1 MIRSWFGG
9 SRSTDHEEPP
19 QPTEN
24 LSDDTGTFRPF
35 PSSPSDAP
43 RSAVSNL
50 GFGGRGARTAQQD
63 ARMERQVSVAARN
76 LGDGV
81 QKIVIAAKT
90 KQGGAE
96 WKTDLLNL
104 LGNAAASKDS
114 KTKSDVD
121 VLLEN
126 SKCEKFIL
134 RCVEAELPP
143 NLIHCLRLVRV
154 VELQNASQSAEGE
167 TDDEI
172 SPVALK
178 ATQKV
183 TRLLCL
189 LCKDSSVGEQLRP
202 HLFGLLALSGASYPP
217 SGVHVAAAA
226 SDVIAAV
233 ASHCLTR
240 QLVWFIHDRKM
251 ILHMTDDIKELT
263 GLTQAAGGAVPK
275 CLTGHEAEKAGLWL
289 IALKTVVQ
297 LLSSSCRFNTIDLVK
312 DFEAAGGYEVLRF
325 AIDHSTSP
333 HGSKLVGLIPDL
345 VCCPSRQ
352 PDDNFDEANLKLA
365 ANVRPMLLQEDL
377 LHRSNPL
384 WKEFQLEQ
392 PGKVP
397 NLNSDGMLRR
407 LAFMSIKKAAS
418 LLTLSDEEKSKSE
431 LNFQFDM
438 SSALLHATLQVFSDH
453 PDNYSILEG
462 RQHILS
468 FYLLSLPCYHD
479 EDLQN
484 FVLKTLEFVLTGV
497 GVSEEVTPVNAC
509 VEIFFA
515 LCHVLIRNG
524 DDVVLD
530 VNEETRDRVL
540 EALSKDAVLMGST
553 LEKLL
558 QFDQRVAPLI
568 IESGLMTTNLT
579 NFLRL
584 VAETNKREEGSMLLA
599 STSVDSTFSTV
610 CNVLKLLVAHQP
622 VGFSKESDKNNEND
636 DPTNLHTLLRM
647 AVHLLGE
654 DACRAASGV
663 FESYLSSFA
672 SLDGLKMDMLFVL
685 NIIEELANATKGT
698 LSATA
703 LARQAMLVSLLRSV
717 LESRSLA
724 RDAFRTCD
732 GFPAILR
739 VLMALEGSSIK
750 GGDEVENISLLKLIE
765 ALVSLI
771 DASVGIKSKNA
782 LSVSEVSPVIIPD
795 NVVVDPSSSQLS
807 SPDTPAPLNRN
818 YIRQHTYYLDLAAVI
833 AATGILRTDLR
844 SRLIELAFNHV
855 DPSLKPFA
863 EKHEDVFAIRNP
875 DAIRLVL
882 GIAIFLGKEDG
893 GSDLAEKAVDQ
904 LLLLTERKMS
914 PTTLGQIASCGICWS
929 LTSEE
934 EFGPLLFTDGNPL
947 QAKFVAL
954 LCSIASFGTSYMD
967 FVGLLRRSAGP
978 MLAKSG
984 PEGRLI
990 KIPVISSSL
999 GRKQSTAAGLQEA
1012 KSEDSD
1018 LGSAREEEMVPRLRA
1033 LRDIARYPDRFPRL
1047 VLGGDSINSIGV
1059 MMHQVKLEE
1068 RLRAAAEE
1076 GRLRFVEVE
1085 SVDSTALHT
1094 EESHH
1099 SDSSAYGSVEPIWY
1113 PLSSSGFSFSCWL
1126 RHGVAPA
1133 SGVSGNLYIMDISSP
1148 NLAEFAAKGN
1158 SAFLGLWF
1166 DLQNQRFNVMSS
1178 ASHRGEPICFPV
1190 SPLVPHVWHHI
1201 LVTYTPGKRS
1211 MISRKSVFSIF
1222 VDGRPLEAEVKVDS
1236 VNLPPNARMIMG
1248 APNPALAASGIVRGK
1263 LPLWEMGPCFL
1274 LSTVLLELDATAI
1287 YAYGTDFPGLLWGDR
1302 PERQSLSS
1310 TASCL
1315 FGALAEAGELGSV
1328 ASALRRRDIAKM
1340 EGAGSNMTLHSEN
1353 NDLGALNLYCTI
1365 PPEAVIFGYQP
1376 STVRWKIKNDMV
1388 RQDRRLASER
1398 LANIARVGFCNSS
1411 VSTDAIVYG
1420 RGGLMS
1426 PLSLADSLRWAGGPN
1441 LLMPIINAAES
1452 SKTLTLCL
1460 QILRECC
1467 RRHQPNLEAMQGGGG
1482 FRILAVLLQEKGTI
1496 NEQCL
1501 DQCMAFAI
1509 HGFEPVPSSNSS
1521 TPSNDEIRSLSHIH
1535 WVLTDLEAMKHVLL
1549 NHQVWDLR
1557 KFGPTL
1563 PLRLLS
1569 VLNRLVDHKSLHKA
1583 FNARRLHMVGIVRW
1597 GLHLMLEAS
1606 ELYTAGDTSLQL
1618 GETLPDSET
1627 NRSLDWVCEA
1637 PYVSDVSAGGDPGNP
1652 FLQACKNLLRRVL
1665 TFMLTPGD
1673 LEALSEALIYTVS
1686 SQGGSGSVQGKR
1698 ASLVRAKNEK
1708 ENDPRML
1715 PASTARLYLVRLLEE
1730 LIVDGVNE
1738 IVASAS
1744 TAHESKGSG
1753 VPAVEHTVQPH
1764 AGGVASPNQ
1773 PYLSTPALKA
1783 KAADGLFHPKHLQAQ
1798 AFLGAFA
1805 GFLNPIWFATLLEGC
1820 REEASASAVV
1830 RLMVL
1835 MLQASTSFES
1845 SFRESGEFGPFV
1857 MSVPRFS
1864 TCPSIV
1870 ISLLS
1875 QFFGVPILHIHSI
1888 SSLDP
1893 ENMCEVFD
1901 AEFENSGDEI
1911 SGPASGDP
1919 ANGIFA
1925 LIAECAGRNL
1935 QLMTSNST
1943 LEGKATAANRAI
1955 LHLLVHRHLQSESF
1969 RRYCAS
1975 PSFIEPFA
1983 QALCLLYT
1991 QTTGIVARHRRGSKL
2006 ANVPKDITPTER
2018 FIGGADDADHRSFGF
2033 LQLLRQIIAHAFS
2046 LRGAARTI
2054 HSIFSSIPVHAT
2066 PEEVKAF
2073 HLVLIEQC
2081 TITIEKLLDGDELLP
2096 LSNCVGILS
2105 VFLDQQVQ
2113 GFSTTEAVLRIVQI
2127 AVKVL
2132 GTLTDRNATAW
2143 GSAGPEHSL
2152 VVADAAHIVR
2162 LICALSLRWSI
2173 DRADEDLLHA
2183 ILELVES
2190 NIEMLLL
2197 VPSRERNVPVGPLP
2211 KVSPG
2216 SQLFPFWQS
2225 DSLSRCFPDRIAS
2238 FPEIS
2243 DSNKDA
2249 DIAAIAPM
2257 IVSLHS
2263 LLSSQSEDLRSMAI
2277 SVFVALLRHRETTMS
2292 SLLVAQFNRGG
2303 NHVETVDVV
2312 SRGGFRALLAAHEA
2326 AEMNKTAKA
2335 QSVKKRYA
2343 SFFDWHEKNI
2353 DTVQLLFD
2361 NIEETALI
2369 KFPGLEL
2376 SVLQQDEAVEN
2387 EQKLIVTKITE
2398 QGSADQTILGG
2409 LRRADLSRRCAE
2421 KTAEYH
2427 GRWKRQGFDDLAFG
2441 AMKWKTLLRQMKGS
2455 HSIWEGGQVVARKK
2469 DLSLSAYLSL
2479 LKEKLEK
2486 NEKKREPEVLDFVVR
2501 WKLDLSEGYERQR
2514 RRLLPNYEFHGL
2526 YNLDEDAEFKN
2537 LSDDGQSSSG
2547 VDFLPGGGEMVATAE
2562 LLKDLNLKRTSVQL
2576 DDFDENEIGD
2586 DSQTVATASTAHS
2599 GAESTADDTKT
2610 EDADGTEK
2618 EELTQPAAPDANE
2631 DSSSYELINGLLLAG
2646 DYPERS
2652 YNIRR
2657 CTGLEVAK
2665 ALLLWCNEAIYI
2677 VDGFEQTIG
2686 EDMEPRINRVEKEK
2700 AIYNVA
2706 LRQKNAGRDSTPSLS
2721 QGSKNSKRTVSRG
2734 KAPVGDQPTSEVI
2747 YQHRSKRISFDELYA
2762 VFRRRY
2768 QLQQNALEF
2777 FDTNKHGTLI
2787 AFDGN
2792 KEREEVLGKILQS
2805 KLPNSIFHSSYGTY
2819 ISYAKVMANL
2829 KTKIETQ
2836 WVNGKMSNFDFLM
2849 HLNSLAGRSFNDLTQ
2864 YPVFPWVIA
2873 DYDSEELDFDD
2884 PSMYRDLS
2892 KPMGALGAERA
2903 IQFRERY
2910 ESLASSVQGEDD
2922 PPPFHYG
2929 THYSTSAYVL
2939 HYLMRLEPFSRLAL
2953 ALQGGRFDVA
2963 DRLFH
2968 DVGKSWRNAS
2978 EDNLQDVRE
2987 LIPEF
2992 YYLPEFLVNSN
3003 NFDFGETQKGKT
3015 IDDVT
3020 LPKWA
3025 KGDPYRFVRLNRKAL
3040 ESPLVSKHLHR
3051 WVDLIFGY
3059 KQRGEEAAAALNTFV
3074 HVTYEGEVDI
3084 DSMDDPIQ
3092 RESTIAQIQNFGQ
3105 TPKQLERRPFP
3116 AKNVVKAVKD
3126 NTIDFGCIPLLSPLT
3141 PPLCVAGAPHRIKIR
3156 LALSDSAKVGI
3167 VDQPDKAVGD
3177 LCYAK
3182 GQLVGTGSTCALL
3195 VGTKRYVRFAGLNNG
3210 ISVHTAMISTRYRE
3224 VDKLLSIHD
3233 GLHKAPI
3240 CAVKGSDDGSW
3251 LVTGSIDSTLR
3262 VWHFDGDKL
3271 LPKATLCG
3279 HDGSPIKCMDVST
3292 EFGMIVTGC
3301 AQGRVLL
3308 WDLRS
3313 LTFVRAL
3320 RHDGEGASAISV
3332 SINNTN
3338 GNVVFLVGISLAV
3351 SDINGRII
3359 ATETLNPQIP
3369 PTCAV
3374 AADCPEWTDTGVVAV
3389 TGHMNGEIR
3398 LWRLDYDAAALTE
3411 LLVVPENPHTNPI
3424 SVLRLTG
3431 LERQDT
3437 LLSGDRSGKISVFKT
3452 VQLENMSPDEL
3463 NQIIDEMSRGV
3474 ILQRDES

>member
-1 MIRSWFGG
+1 
-9 SRSTDHEEPP
+9 
-19 QPTEN
+19 
-24 LSDDTGTFRPF
+24 
-35 PSSPSDAP
+35 
-43 RSAVSNL
+43 
-50 GFGGRGARTAQQD
+50 
-63 ARMERQVSVAARN
+63 MERQVSLAARN

-81 QKIVIAAKT
+81 QNIVSAAKT

-96 WKTDLLNL
+96 WKTDLLDL
-104 LGNAAASKDS
+104 LGNAASTAKDS
-114 KTKSDVD
+114 KMKSDVD

-126 SKCEKFIL
+126 SKCEKFVL

-143 NLIHCLRLVRV
+143 NLIHCLRLIRV
-154 VELQNASQSAEGE
+154 VELQNASQNEDGNS
-167 TDDEI
+167 DEI
-172 SPVALK
+172 TPVALK

-217 SGVHVAAAA
+217 SGVHVASA
-226 SDVIAAV
+226 SAEVISAV
-233 ASHCLTR
+233 ADHCLTR

-263 GLTQAAGGAVPK
+263 GVTQQAASTGAVPL
-275 CLTGHEAEKAGLWL
+275 CLTGQDAEKAGLWL
-289 IALKTVVQ
+289 TAFQTVVK
-297 LLSSSCRFNTIDLVK
+297 LIASSCRFHTIDLVK
-312 DFEAAGGYEVLRF
+312 DFEAAGGYDVLRY
-325 AIDHSTSP
+325 AIDHSTRQ
-333 HGSKLVGLIPDL
+333 HGGKLVELLPDL
-345 VCCPSRQ
+345 ICCPSRQ
-352 PDDNFDEANLKLA
+352 PDDNFDEENLKMA
-365 ANVRPMLLQEDL
+365 TNVRPMLLQEDL

-384 WKEFQLEQ
+384 WKEFQEEQ
-392 PGKVP
+392 GGKTP
-397 NLNSDGMLRR
+397 NLSSEGMLRR
-407 LAFMSIKKAAS
+407 LAFMSLKKAARVLAQPEENQPS
-418 LLTLSDEEKSKSE
+418 SDPTF
-431 LNFQFDM
+431 NFDM
-438 SSALLHATLQVFSDH
+438 SSALLHSTLQVFSDH
-453 PDNYSILEG
+453 PDNYTIIEG

-468 FYLLSLPCYHD
+468 FYLLSFPCYRD
-479 EDLQN
+479 ADLKN
-484 FVLKTLEFVLTGV
+484 FVLKTLEFVLTAV

-515 LCHVLIRNG
+515 LCHFLISDGEDVMLEEDEGSRDQVLK
-524 DDVVLD
+524 
-530 VNEETRDRVL
+530 T
-540 EALSKDAVLMGST
+540 LSQDAVLMGST

-568 IESGLMTTNLT
+568 IESGIMTTNLN
-579 NFLRL
+579 NFLLL
-584 VAETNKREEGSMLLA
+584 VTERNKLSEGNAPSMTTN
-599 STSVDSTFSTV
+599 VDSSFATV
-610 CNVLKLLVAHQP
+610 CSVLKLLVAHQP
-622 VGFSKESDKNNEND
+622 VGFSKQADTAAENE

-647 AVHLLGE
+647 AVNLLGE
-654 DACRAASGV
+654 EACRAAAGV

-672 SLDGLKMDMLFVL
+672 SLEALQLDMLFVFDIL
-685 NIIEELANATKGT
+685 DQLSDASKGSPT
-698 LSATA
+698 VTGLT
-703 LARQAMLVSLLRSV
+703 RQAMLLSLLRSV

-724 RDAFRTCD
+724 RDAFRTCN
-732 GFPAILR
+732 GFSAILR
-739 VLMALEGSSIK
+739 ILVGLEGALL
-750 GGDEVENISLLKLIE
+750 GGPDFGDKNSAFLKLLETI
-765 ALVSLI
+765 VGLI
-771 DASVGIKSKNA
+771 DASVGIKSRNA
-782 LSVSEVSPVIIPD
+782 LSVSEVSPVVIPD
-795 NVVVDPSSSQLS
+795 NVIVDPSSSQLS
-807 SPDTPAPLNRN
+807 SPETPAPLNRN
-818 YIRQHTYYLDLAAVI
+818 FIRQHTYYFDLAAVI
-833 AATGILRTDLR
+833 ASTGILQTDLC
-844 SRLIELAFNHV
+844 SRVVELAFMHV
-855 DPSLKPFA
+855 DPSLKAFE
-863 EKHEDVFAIRNP
+863 EKLGDVYAIRNP

-882 GIAIFLGKEDG
+882 GLATFLIKEPSG
-893 GSDLAEKAVDQ
+893 IPMAEKVLDE
-904 LLLLTERKMS
+904 LLRLTERKMS

-929 LTSEE
+929 LTSED
-934 EFGPLLFTDGNPL
+934 EFGPFLFTDGNHL
-947 QAKFVAL
+947 QTKFLSL
-954 LCSIASFGTSYMD
+954 LCSIASFSTSYMD
-967 FVGLLRRSAGP
+967 FVGLMRRSVGP

-999 GRKQSTAAGLQEA
+999 GRNQPLSILET

-1018 LGSAREEEMVPRLRA
+1018 FGSSREEEMVPRLRA

-1059 MMHQVKLEE
+1059 MMHQIKLEE
-1068 RLRAAAEE
+1068 RLRSAAEE

-1085 SVDSTALHT
+1085 SVDATALHN
-1094 EESHH
+1094 EESQAPE
-1099 SDSSAYGSVEPIWY
+1099 SSTYGSTEPIWY

-1126 RHGVAPA
+1126 RHGVSPS

-1148 NLAEFAAKGN
+1148 NLAEFGSKGN

-1190 SPLVPHVWHHI
+1190 SPLVPHVWHHV

-1222 VDGRPLEAEVKVDS
+1222 VDGRPLEAEVKVDT

-1287 YAYGTDFPGLLWGDR
+1287 HSYGTDFPGLLWGDR

-1315 FGALAEAGELGSV
+1315 FGSLAEAGELGSV

-1340 EGAGSNMTLHSEN
+1340 EGAGSNMTLHSDN
-1353 NDLGALNLYCTI
+1353 NDLAALNLYCTI
-1365 PPEAVIFGYQP
+1365 PPESVIFGYQP
-1376 STVRWKIKNDMV
+1376 GTTRWKVKNDML
-1388 RQDRRLASER
+1388 RQDRRLVSER
-1398 LANIARVGFCNSS
+1398 LANIARVGFCNSGL
-1411 VSTDAIVYG
+1411 STDAVIYG
-1420 RGGLMS
+1420 RGGLLA
-1426 PLSLADSLRWAGGPN
+1426 PLSLADSLRWAGGPSIF
-1441 LLMPIINAAES
+1441 MPIINAAET

-1467 RRHQPNLEAMQGGGG
+1467 RRHQPNLEAMQAGGG
-1482 FRILAVLLQEKGTI
+1482 FRILAVLLQEKGI
-1496 NEQCL
+1496 VDAPCL

-1509 HGFEPVPSSNSS
+1509 HGFEPVPESDSLASSN
-1521 TPSNDEIRSLSHIH
+1521 NEIRSLSHIH
-1535 WVLTDLEAMKHVLL
+1535 WVLTDLEAMKHILL

-1557 KFGPTL
+1557 KYGPSL

-1606 ELYTAGDTSLQL
+1606 ELYTAGDTTVQL
-1618 GETLPDSET
+1618 GEMAAEHDT
-1627 NRSLDWVCEA
+1627 NRGLDGWVCEA
-1637 PYVSDVSAGGDPGNP
+1637 PFVSDVSAGGDPGNP

-1673 LEALSEALIYTVS
+1673 LEALSEALVYTVS
-1686 SQGGSGSVQGKR
+1686 LSTQAHTGSALGKR
-1698 ASLVRAKNEK
+1698 ASLVRAMNEK
-1708 ENDPRML
+1708 ESEPRML

-1753 VPAVEHTVQPH
+1753 VPAVEQTVQPH

-1783 KAADGLFHPKHLQAQ
+1783 KMADGLFHPKHLQAQ

-1835 MLQASTSFES
+1835 MLQASTSFEAA
-1845 SFRESGEFGPFV
+1845 FQESGEFGPFV

-1864 TCPSIV
+1864 TCPTIV

-1875 QFFGVPILHIHSI
+1875 QFFGVPILHIHAL

-1893 ENMCEVFD
+1893 ENLCEVFD
-1901 AEFENSGDEI
+1901 AEFETSGEE
-1911 SGPASGDP
+1911 SSSSSSADP
-1919 ANGIFA
+1919 ANGIYA

-1935 QLMTSNST
+1935 QLMTSNSA
-1943 LEGKATAANRAI
+1943 LENKAMVANRAI
-1955 LHLLVHRHLQSESF
+1955 LHLLVHRHAQSETF
-1969 RRYCAS
+1969 RKYCSS
-1975 PSFIEPFA
+1975 PLFIEPFA
-1983 QALCLLYT
+1983 QSLCLLYS
-1991 QTTGIVARHRRGSKL
+1991 QTAGASIKTRRGSKL
-2006 ANVPKDITPTER
+2006 ADVPKDFTPTER
-2018 FIGGADDADHRSFGF
+2018 FVGGAVDSDPKSYGF
-2033 LQLLRQIIAHAFS
+2033 LKLLQQIIVHAFS
-2046 LRGAARTI
+2046 LPGGAQTI
-2054 HSIFSSIPVHAT
+2054 HCIFSSIPVHST
-2066 PEEVKAF
+2066 PQEVKAF

-2081 TITIEKLLDGDELLP
+2081 TLTMEKILEGDTILHLA
-2096 LSNCVGILS
+2096 NCVGVLS
-2105 VFLDQQVQ
+2105 CFLDQQVQ
-2113 GFSTTEAVLRIVQI
+2113 GFSNTEGVLRIVQI
-2127 AVKVL
+2127 AAKVL
-2132 GTLTDRNATAW
+2132 GKLTDHESNVWKTA
-2143 GSAGPEHSL
+2143 GTEHAL
-2152 VVADAAHIVR
+2152 VVTDAAHIVL

-2173 DRADEDLLHA
+2173 DRNDEDLVLS
-2183 ILELVES
+2183 ILELVET

-2197 VPSRERNVPVGPLP
+2197 VPSRERNIPTGPVP
-2211 KVSPG
+2211 KVVAG
-2216 SQLFPFWQS
+2216 SALLPVWQS
-2225 DSLSRCFPDRIAS
+2225 ASLSRWLPERSATY
-2238 FPEIS
+2238 PEIPDGGKES
-2243 DSNKDA
+2243 D
-2249 DIAAIAPM
+2249 ITAIAPL

-2263 LLSSQSEDLRSMAI
+2263 LLSSQSEDLRGMAI
-2277 SVFVALLRHRETTMS
+2277 SVLVALLRHRETTMS
-2292 SLLVAQFNRGG
+2292 TLLVAQVNRGG
-2303 NHVETVDVV
+2303 NVETVDVV

-2326 AEMNKTAKA
+2326 AEMNKTSKS

-2343 SFFDWHEKNI
+2343 SFFEWHEKNS

-2361 NIEETALI
+2361 NIEDMALE
-2369 KFPGLEL
+2369 KFPGLVQ
-2376 SVLQQDEAVEN
+2376 SVILYDEAVEK
-2387 EQKLIVTKITE
+2387 EQKLIVTRITE

-2441 AMKWKTLLRQMKGS
+2441 AMKWKTVLRQMKGS
-2455 HSIWEGGQVVARKK
+2455 HSIWEGGQVVSRKK
-2469 DLSLSAYLSL
+2469 DLSLAGYVSALRDRL
-2479 LKEKLEK
+2479 GNIE
-2486 NEKKREPEVLDFVVR
+2486 NRREQDVLDFVVR
-2501 WKLDLSEGYERQR
+2501 WKLDLSEGFERQR

-2526 YNLDEDAEFKN
+2526 YNLDEDAEFKTS
-2537 LSDDGQSSSG
+2537 SDGDAQSNG
-2547 VDFLPGGGEMVATAE
+2547 GTDFLTGGGQMEATAE
-2562 LLKDLNLKRTSVQL
+2562 LLKDLNLKRGSAQF
-2576 DDFDENEIGD
+2576 DDFDDTEIGD
-2586 DSQTVATASTAHS
+2586 DAQTVATASTAHS
-2599 GAESTADDTKT
+2599 GAESSAGDGIKHEDT
-2610 EDADGTEK
+2610 EGVDK
-2618 EELTQPAAPDANE
+2618 EEASQTAVAEGNE

-2657 CTGLEVAK
+2657 CTGLEVTK
-2665 ALLLWCNEAIYI
+2665 ALLLWCTEAIYI

-2700 AIYNVA
+2700 AIFNVA
-2706 LRQKNAGRDSTPSLS
+2706 LRQKHSAREVSLS
-2721 QGSKNSKRTVSRG
+2721 SSQGNSAKRTTSRG
-2734 KAPVGDQPTSEVI
+2734 KSSSIGDQPTSEVI
-2747 YQHRSKRISFDELYA
+2747 YEHRSKRISFEELYA

-2777 FDTNKHGTLI
+2777 FDTNKQGTLI

-2805 KLPNSIFHSSYGTY
+2805 KLPNSIFYSTYGTY
-2819 ISYAKVMANL
+2819 VSYAKVMANL

-2836 WVNGKMSNFDFLM
+2836 WINGKISNFDFLM

-2873 DYDSEELDFDD
+2873 DYESEELDFDD
-2884 PSMYRDLS
+2884 PAMYRDLS
-2892 KPMGALGAERA
+2892 KPMGALGADRA
-2903 IQFRERY
+2903 NQFRERY

-2968 DVGKSWRNAS
+2968 DVGKSWRTAS

-2992 YYLPEFLVNSN
+2992 FYLPDFLVNTN

-3025 KGDPYRFVRLNRKAL
+3025 KGDPHRFVRLNRKAL
-3040 ESPLVSKHLHR
+3040 ESPIVSRHLHR

-3059 KQRGEEAAAALNTFV
+3059 KQRGTEAVEALNTFV

-3116 AKNVVKAVKD
+3116 ARNVVVAVKD
-3126 NTIDFGCIPLLSPLT
+3126 NMIDFGTIALLNPLT

-3156 LALSDSAKVGI
+3156 PVVTDMAKVGI
-3167 VDQPDKAVGD
+3167 VDQPDKSVGD
-3177 LCYAK
+3177 ICYVK
-3182 GQLVGTGSTCALL
+3182 GQLVGVGSTCALL
-3195 VGTKRYVRFAGLNNG
+3195 VGPKKYVRFGGLNSG
-3210 ISVHTAMISTRYRE
+3210 ISVHTAMLSTRYRE

-3233 GLHKAPI
+3233 GLQKAPI
-3240 CAVKGSDDGSW
+3240 SAVKASEDGSW
-3251 LVTGSIDSTLR
+3251 IVTGSIDSTLR
-3262 VWHFDGDKL
+3262 VWHYDGDRL
-3271 LPKATLCG
+3271 LLKATLCG
-3279 HDGSPIKCMDVST
+3279 HDGSPIKCIDLST

-3320 RHDGEGASAISV
+3320 QHHGDGAATISV
-3332 SINNTN
+3332 SINNAN
-3338 GNVVFLVGISLAV
+3338 GNVLFLVGASLTV
-3351 SDINGRII
+3351 SDINGRTI
-3359 ATETLNPQIP
+3359 AQETLMTLNPA
-3369 PTCAV
+3369 TFAV
-3374 AADCPEWTDTGVVAV
+3374 TSDCPEWTDSGVVAV
-3389 TGHMNGEIR
+3389 TGHMSGEIR
-3398 LWRLDYDAAALTE
+3398 LWGLDYNNSVLKEMLILPD
-3411 LLVVPENPHTNPI
+3411 NPHTNPI

-3431 LERQDT
+3431 VERQDT
-3437 LLSGDRSGKISVFKT
+3437 LLVGDRSGRVSVFKT
-3452 VQLENMSPDEL
+3452 VQLENMSTDEL
-3463 NQIIDEMSRGV
+3463 NQIIEEMS
-3474 ILQRDES
+3474 

>member
-1 MIRSWFGG
+1 M
-9 SRSTDHEEPP
+9 
-19 QPTEN
+19 
-24 LSDDTGTFRPF
+24 
-35 PSSPSDAP
+35 
-43 RSAVSNL
+43 
-50 GFGGRGARTAQQD
+50 GFGQGRGVRTAQQD
-63 ARMERQVSVAARN
+63 ARMERQVSLAARN

-96 WKTDLLNL
+96 WKTDLLDL
-104 LGNAAASKDS
+104 LGNVAASKDA
-114 KTKSDVD
+114 KKKSDVD

-143 NLIHCLRLVRV
+143 NLIHCLRLIRV
-154 VELQNASQSAEGE
+154 VELQNSSQHAEASAGE
-167 TDDEI
+167 ATSTMDEI
-172 SPVALK
+172 RPVALK

-189 LCKDSSVGEQLRP
+189 LCRDTSVGEQLRP

-217 SGVHVAAAA
+217 SGVHVASAA
-226 SDVIAAV
+226 SEVISAV
-233 ASHCLTR
+233 ADYCLTR
-240 QLVWFIHDRKM
+240 QLVWFVHDRKM

-263 GLTQAAGGAVPK
+263 GLTQAAGGTVPM
-275 CLTGHEAEKAGLWL
+275 CLTGHEAEKAGLWF
-289 IALKTVVQ
+289 IAFRTVVQ

-312 DFEAAGGYEVLRF
+312 DFEAAGGYEVLKY
-325 AIDHSTSP
+325 AIDHSTTP
-333 HGSKLVGLIPDL
+333 HGGKLVALLPDL

-352 PDDNFDEANLKLA
+352 PEENFDEANLKIA
-365 ANVRPMLLQEDL
+365 ANVRPMLMQEDL

-384 WKEFQLEQ
+384 WEEFQEEHA
-392 PGKVP
+392 GKAP
-397 NLNSDGMLRR
+397 NLDREGMLRR
-407 LAFMSIKKAAS
+407 LAFLSLKKAAR
-418 LLTLSDEEKSKSE
+418 LHALSDEDRPKYDHE
-431 LNFQFDM
+431 FQYDM
-438 SSALLHATLQVFSDH
+438 PSALLHSTLQVFADH
-453 PDNYSILEG
+453 PDNYSIIEG

-468 FYLLSLPCYHD
+468 CYLLSFPCYHD
-479 EDLQN
+479 EDLKN

-515 LCHVLIRNG
+515 LCHVLISDGEDVLG
-524 DDVVLD
+524 DDIIESRDQVLSS
-530 VNEETRDRVL
+530 
-540 EALSKDAVLMGST
+540 LSQDAVLMGTT

-568 IESGLMTTNLT
+568 IESGVMTRNLDSLLQLIMDNHKIEKGT
-579 NFLRL
+579 IP
-584 VAETNKREEGSMLLA
+584 LA

-622 VGFSKESDKNNEND
+622 VGFSKEPNETGGSEE
-636 DPTNLHTLLRM
+636 PTNLHKLLRM
-647 AVHLLGE
+647 AVNMLGE
-654 DACRAASGV
+654 DACLAAAGV
-663 FESYLSSFA
+663 FESYLCSFA
-672 SLDGLKMDMLFVL
+672 SLDALRADMMFVL
-685 NIIEELANATKGT
+685 RIVDQLAQTTEG
-698 LSATA
+698 A
-703 LARQAMLVSLLRSV
+703 LNLTSLGRQAMLLSLLRSV
-717 LESRSLA
+717 LEARSLA
-724 RDAFRTCD
+724 RDAFRTCE
-732 GFPAILR
+732 GFSAILR
-739 VLMALEGSSIK
+739 TLMALEGSFLK
-750 GGDEVENISLLKLIE
+750 EAVDEEKRMTFMKLLE
-765 ALVSLI
+765 TVVGLI
-771 DASVGIKSKNA
+771 DASIGIKSKNA
-782 LSVSEVSPVIIPD
+782 LSVSEVSPVVIPD
-795 NVVVDPSSSQLS
+795 NIVVDPTSSQLS
-807 SPDTPAPLNRN
+807 SADTPAPLNRN
-818 YIRQHTYYLDLAAVI
+818 FIRQNSYYLDLSAAI
-833 AATGILRTDLR
+833 ACTGILQSDLR
-844 SRLIELAFNHV
+844 SRLIELAFSHV
-855 DPSLKPFA
+855 DPLLKPSG
-863 EKHEDVFAIRNP
+863 EKNEDISALRNP
-875 DAIRLVL
+875 DAIRFLL
-882 GIAIFLGKEDG
+882 GIAIFLYKEEG
-893 GSDLAEKAVDQ
+893 GLSVAEGVLDDM
-904 LLLLTERKMS
+904 LRLTERKMS
-914 PTTLGQIASCGICWS
+914 TTTLGQIASCGICWS
-929 LTSEE
+929 LTNED
-934 EFGPLLFTDGNPL
+934 EFGSFLFSDENPL
-947 QAKFVAL
+947 QSRFVAM
-954 LCSIASFGTSYMD
+954 LCSIASFSSSYMD

-999 GRKQSTAAGLQEA
+999 GRKQPTTIQET

-1018 LGSAREEEMVPRLRA
+1018 HGSARDEEMVPRLRA

-1047 VLGGDSINSIGV
+1047 VLGGDSINAIGV
-1059 MMHQVKLEE
+1059 MMHQIKLEE
-1068 RLRAAAEE
+1068 RLRSAAEE

-1085 SVDSTALHT
+1085 SVDASALHAEDT
-1094 EESHH
+1094 PAV
-1099 SDSSAYGSVEPIWY
+1099 DSSSYGSTEPIWY
-1113 PLSSSGFSFSCWL
+1113 PLASSGFSYSCWL
-1126 RHGVAPA
+1126 RHSVAPG

-1148 NLAEFAAKGN
+1148 NLVEFSSKNN

-1222 VDGRPLEAEVKVDS
+1222 VDGRPLEAEVKVDT

-1287 YAYGTDFPGLLWGDR
+1287 YSYGTDFPGLLWGDR

-1340 EGAGSNMTLHSEN
+1340 EGAGSNMILHSDK
-1353 NDLGALNLYCTI
+1353 NDLAALNLYCTI
-1365 PPEAVIFGYQP
+1365 PPESVIFGYQP
-1376 STVRWKIKNDMV
+1376 GTVRWKVKNDMA
-1388 RQDRRLASER
+1388 RQDRRLSSER
-1398 LANIARVGFCNSS
+1398 LANIARLGFCNTG
-1411 VSTDAIVYG
+1411 VSTDAVIYG
-1420 RGGLMS
+1420 RGGLLA

-1441 LLMPIINAAES
+1441 ILMPIINAAES
-1452 SKTLTLCL
+1452 SKTLTLSL

-1496 NEQCL
+1496 DEQCL

-1509 HGFEPVPSSNSS
+1509 HGFEPVPSSDSS
-1521 TPSNDEIRSLSHIH
+1521 SSSYDDVRGLSHIH
-1535 WVLTDLEAMKHVLL
+1535 WVLTDLEAMKHILL

-1597 GLHLMLEAS
+1597 GLHLMLEAA
-1606 ELYTAGDTSLQL
+1606 ELYTAGDTSVQL
-1618 GETLPDSET
+1618 GESAAELDATRGLDS
-1627 NRSLDWVCEA
+1627 WVCEA

-1673 LEALSEALIYTVS
+1673 LEALSEALVYTVS
-1686 SQGGSGSVQGKR
+1686 LSTQSNSGTALGKR
-1698 ASLVRAKNEK
+1698 ASLVRAMNEK
-1708 ENDPRML
+1708 ESDPRML

-1783 KAADGLFHPKHLQAQ
+1783 KTMDGLFHPKHLQAQ

-1845 SFRESGEFGPFV
+1845 AFQESGEFGPFV

-1864 TCPSIV
+1864 TCPSII

-1875 QFFGVPILHIHSI
+1875 QHFGVPILHIHAL

-1893 ENMCEVFD
+1893 ENLCEVFD
-1901 AEFENSGDEI
+1901 AEFEVSDDE
-1911 SGPASGDP
+1911 SPVSNSGDP

-1935 QLMTSNST
+1935 QLLSTNSA
-1943 LEGKATAANRAI
+1943 LENKAAIANRAI
-1955 LHLLVHRHLQSESF
+1955 LHLLAHRHTQSESF

-1975 PSFIEPFA
+1975 PVFIEPFA
-1983 QALCLLYT
+1983 QSLCLLYT
-1991 QTTGIVARHRRGSKL
+1991 QNAVAGVTPRRGSKL
-2006 ANVPKDITPTER
+2006 ADVPKDLSPTER
-2018 FIGGADDADHRSFGF
+2018 FIGGAVDESHRSFGF
-2033 LQLLRQIIAHAFS
+2033 LLLLQQIISHAFS
-2046 LRGAARTI
+2046 LLGAARTI
-2054 HSIFSSIPVHAT
+2054 HCIFSSIPVHAT
-2066 PEEVKAF
+2066 PQEVKAF

-2081 TITIEKLLDGDELLP
+2081 SSYIEKLLEGDEVLP
-2096 LSNCVGILS
+2096 LANCVGVLS
-2105 VFLDQQVQ
+2105 VFLEQQVQ
-2113 GFSTTEAVLRIVQI
+2113 GFSTTEAVLRTAQI
-2127 AVKVL
+2127 SIQVL
-2132 GTLTDRNATAW
+2132 SSLTDRNSKAW
-2143 GSAGPEHSL
+2143 QAPGPEHAL
-2152 VVADAAHIVR
+2152 VATDAAHIAR

-2173 DRADEDLLHA
+2173 DRADEDLLLA
-2183 ILELVES
+2183 ILELIET

-2197 VPSRERNVPVGPLP
+2197 VPSRERNIPVGPPP
-2211 KVSPG
+2211 KVSAG
-2216 SQLFPFWQS
+2216 SQLFPYWQS
-2225 DSLSRCFPDRIAS
+2225 DSLSRCFPDRMAS

-2243 DSNKDA
+2243 DANKEV
-2249 DIAAIAPM
+2249 DIASIAPL

-2263 LLSSQSEDLRSMAI
+2263 LLSSPSEELRSLAI
-2277 SVFVALLRHRETTMS
+2277 AVFVALLRHRESTMS
-2292 SLLVAQFNRGG
+2292 ALLVAQFNRGSS
-2303 NHVETVDVV
+2303 VETVDVV

-2326 AEMNKTAKA
+2326 AEMNKTAKS

-2343 SFFDWHEKNI
+2343 SFFDWREKNM

-2361 NIEETALI
+2361 NIEDTSLQ
-2369 KFPGLEL
+2369 KFPGLEQ
-2376 SVLQQDEAVEN
+2376 SIIQQEDAVEN
-2387 EQKLIVTKITE
+2387 EQKHIVTRITE

-2421 KTAEYH
+2421 RTAEYH

-2441 AMKWKTLLRQMKGS
+2441 AMKWKTVLRQMKGS
-2455 HSIWEGGQVVARKK
+2455 HSIWEGGQIVARKK
-2469 DLSLSAYLSL
+2469 EFNLTGYLSVL
-2479 LKEKLEK
+2479 RERLDMKGKR
-2486 NEKKREPEVLDFVVR
+2486 REPEVLDFVVR
-2501 WKLDLSEGYERQR
+2501 WKLDLSEGFERQR
-2514 RRLLPNYEFHGL
+2514 RRLLPNHEFHGL
-2526 YNLDEDAEFKN
+2526 YNLDEDAEFKTV
-2537 LSDDGQSSSG
+2537 SDNDGQ
-2547 VDFLPGGGEMVATAE
+2547 GGGEADFLSGGGQMVATAE
-2562 LLKDLNLKRTSVQL
+2562 ILKDLNLKRGSILL
-2576 DDFDENEIGD
+2576 DEFEEAETAD
-2586 DSQTVATASTAHS
+2586 DSQTVATASTALS
-2599 GAESTADDTKT
+2599 GADSAVDDTKAD
-2610 EDADGTEK
+2610 DAEATGK
-2618 EELTQPAAPDANE
+2618 EEATQQTPDTNE

-2665 ALLLWCNEAIYI
+2665 ALLLWCSEAIYI

-2706 LRQKNAGRDSTPSLS
+2706 LRQKKPGRDSTPSS
-2721 QGSKNSKRTVSRG
+2721 TPGNAKRPMSRG
-2734 KAPVGDQPTSEVI
+2734 KSMGVGEQLTSEVL
-2747 YQHRSKRISFDELYA
+2747 YHHRSKRISFDELYA

-2792 KEREEVLGKILQS
+2792 KEREEVLGRILRS
-2805 KLPNSIFHSSYGTY
+2805 KLPNSIFYSSYGTY
-2819 ISYAKVMANL
+2819 MSYAKVMSNL

-2873 DYDSEELDFDD
+2873 DYESEELDFDD
-2884 PSMYRDLS
+2884 PATFRDLS
-2892 KPMGALGAERA
+2892 KPMGALGTERA
-2903 IQFRERY
+2903 NQFRERY
-2910 ESLASSVQGEDD
+2910 ESLASSVQGDDD

-2939 HYLMRLEPFSRLAL
+2939 YYMMRLEPFSRLAL

-2992 YYLPEFLVNSN
+2992 YYLPDFLVNTN

-3015 IDDVT
+3015 VDDVT

-3040 ESPLVSKHLHR
+3040 ESPIVSRHLHR

-3059 KQRGEEAAAALNTFV
+3059 KQRGEEAVAALNTFV

-3105 TPKQLERRPFP
+3105 TPKQLERRPF
-3116 AKNVVKAVKD
+3116 AARNVVTAVKD
-3126 NTIDFGCIPLLSPLT
+3126 RTIDYSAIVVLAPLT
-3141 PPLCVAGAPHRIKIR
+3141 PPLCVAGAPHRIKIKP
-3156 LALSDSAKVGI
+3156 AFTDMAKVGVI
-3167 VDQPDKAVGD
+3167 DQPDKSVGD
-3177 LCYAK
+3177 VYYVK

-3195 VGTKRYVRFAGLNNG
+3195 GGSKRYLRFGGLNNG
-3210 ISVHTAMISTRYRE
+3210 ISVHTAMLSTRYRE

-3240 CAVKGSDDGSW
+3240 CAVKSSDGSW
-3251 LVTGSIDSTLR
+3251 LVTGSIDSTVR
-3262 VWHFDGDKL
+3262 VWHFDGEKL
-3271 LPKATLCG
+3271 FPKATLCG
-3279 HDGSPIKCMDVST
+3279 HEGSLVRCIDLST

-3301 AQGRVLL
+3301 AQGRVLV

-3313 LTFVRAL
+3313 MTFVRAL
-3320 RHDGEGASAISV
+3320 QHDAEDASAISV
-3332 SINNTN
+3332 SINNKN
-3338 GNVVFLVGISLAV
+3338 GNVIVLVGTSLSL
-3351 SDINGRII
+3351 SDINGRVV
-3359 ATETLNPQIP
+3359 AAETLSVQNA

-3374 AADCPEWTDTGVVAV
+3374 ATDCPEWTDDGVVAV
-3389 TGHMNGEIR
+3389 TGHMSGEIR
-3398 LWRLDYDAAALTE
+3398 LWGLDYDTSVLTQ
-3411 LLVVPENPHTNPI
+3411 LLVVPENPLTNPI

-3431 LERQDT
+3431 VERQDT
-3437 LLSGDRSGKISVFKT
+3437 LLAGDKSGRISVFKAA
-3452 VQLENMSPDEL
+3452 QLENMSSDDLSEIVEEL
-3463 NQIIDEMSRGV
+3463 SEVQSTKYIV
-3474 ILQRDES
+3474 